1 MKNEFLLAITQLAAE
16 RNLPKDLVFK
26 VVEDALLSTYRK
38 EKALEPY
45 DLSVKVHPS
54 TGEIK
59 VYAHKTVVESPED
72 ESRQIS
78 LEEARKIRE
87 DVNIGDTVDVVVRAP
102 DAGRI
107 SVNVAKQV
115 VMQRL
120 HEAENEFILGTFAH
134 REGDILSGV
143 IQRREG
149 HNITVDLG
157 KAEGILLP
165 SEQVRTENYRPGQ
178 RLRLYLLEVSQTSKS
193 PRILLSRTNINLVKR
208 LFELEVPEISNG
220 LVQIEA
226 LAREPGVR
234 TKLAVAEAQQGIDA
248 VGSCIGLRGI
258 RIQNVINELQGEKID
273 IVQWSQD
280 PKTFIAN
287 ALSPAHVLEVTA
299 DAVEGALAV
308 VPDNQ
313 FSLAIGREGQNVR
326 LAVNLTGWKIDI
338 KSAST
343 VEEERATQRAEGA
356 IATKEPVETEE
367 QEPEEEAVAEGEEKE
382 ELIPLELVIGQN
394 TSPDKSGGIRFA
406 EDILPSK
413 ANTQSKEDKGKENSA
428 TKGETKKKKPK
439 KTQGEDEED
448 LEY

>member
-45 DLSVKVHPS
+45 DLSVKVLPG

-59 VYAHKTVVESPED
+59 VYAQKTVVESPED
-72 ESRQIS
+72 EYHEIS
-78 LEEARKIRE
+78 LEEARKIKK
-87 DVNIGDTVDVVVRAP
+87 DANIGDTVDVLVRAP

-107 SVNVAKQV
+107 GVNVAKQV

-120 HEAENEFILGTFAH
+120 HEAENEFIMGTFAH
-134 REGDILSGV
+134 REGDIISGV
-143 IQRREG
+143 IQRRDG
-149 HNITVDLG
+149 YNITVDLG
-157 KAEGILLP
+157 KAEGILPP

-178 RLRLYLLEVSQTSKS
+178 RLRLYLLEVSQTNKS
-193 PRILLSRTNINLVKR
+193 PRILLSRTNINLVRR

-226 LAREPGVR
+226 IAREPGAR
-234 TKLAVAEAQQGIDA
+234 TKLAVAETQQGIDA
-248 VGSCIGLRGI
+248 VGSCIGLRGV
-258 RIQNVINELQGEKID
+258 RIQNVINEFQGEKID

-287 ALSPAHVLEVTA
+287 ALSPAHVLEVIA
-299 DAVEGALAV
+299 DPVEGALAV

-326 LAVNLTGWKIDI
+326 LAANLTGWKIDI

-343 VEEERATQRAEGA
+343 VEEERAAQRAEEVT
-356 IATKEPVETEE
+356 ATEEEPVETEE
-367 QEPEEEAVAEGEEKE
+367 QAVEEEVAEEEEEE
-382 ELIPLELVIGQN
+382 ELTPVESIIGEG
-394 TSPDKSGGIRFA
+394 TPPAETGGLRFA
-406 EDILPSK
+406 EDILPAK
-413 ANTQSKEDKGKENSA
+413 ANAQSEDSKGKKKQA
-428 TKGETKKKKPK
+428 TKGKTKKKKPER
-439 KTQGEDEED
+439 TQGEDEDEIQ
-448 LEY
+448 Y